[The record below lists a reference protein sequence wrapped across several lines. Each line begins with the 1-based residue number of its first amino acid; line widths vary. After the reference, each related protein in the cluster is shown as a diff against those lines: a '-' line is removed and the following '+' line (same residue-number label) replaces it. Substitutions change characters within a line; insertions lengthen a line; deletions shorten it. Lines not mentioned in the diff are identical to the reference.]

1 MKYNI
6 EEILNKEQSIKL
18 TTLSDIRVLMR
29 ALEDRGVRVRN
40 YPIRWAVRGDSII
53 IARPP
58 ELGLKVLWL
67 DQYSDRFLA
76 SLEDK
81 IDQVNAEPIPERTGY
96 ESLAE
101 KMVRNIQT
109 QQQQKERSQRE
120 FDDAIRTQLGYP
132 DSEPLPTDPLFQKL
146 HLQLSS
152 PYASRIKLD
161 LNMVPARKKAM
172 ILLAIHAILNY

>member
-67 DQYSDRFLA
+67 DQYSDRFLDM
-76 SLEDK
+76 LGDK
-81 IDQVNAEPIPERTGY
+81 IDAINAQPIPERTGY
-96 ESLAE
+96 ESLPE
-101 KMVRNIQT
+101 RIVRNIQN
-109 QQQQKERSQRE
+109 QQQQKERDQRE

-132 DSEPLPTDPLFQKL
+132 DSEPLPEDPLFKKL
-146 HLQLSS
+146 HMQLSS

>member
-6 EEILNKEQSIKL
+6 EEILNKEQSVKL
-18 TTLSDIRVLMR
+18 TTLPDIRVLMR
-29 ALEDRGVRVRN
+29 ALEDRGVMVRN
-40 YPIRWAVRGDSII
+40 YPIRWSVKGDSVI

-58 ELGLKVLWL
+58 ELGLKVVWL

-76 SLEDK
+76 ALGDK
-81 IDQVNAEPIPERTGY
+81 IDEVNAQPIPERAGY
-96 ESLAE
+96 ESLIE

-109 QQQQKERSQRE
+109 QQQEKERSQRE
-120 FDDAIRTQLGYP
+120 FDDAIRSQLGYP
-132 DSEPLPTDPLFQKL
+132 DSEPLPEDPLFKKL

-161 LNMVPARKKAM
+161 LNMVPANKRAM
-172 ILLAIHAILNY
+172 ILLAIHSILNY

>member
-6 EEILNKEQSIKL
+6 EEILNKEQSVKL
-18 TTLSDIRVLMR
+18 TTLPDIRVLMR
-29 ALEDRGVRVRN
+29 ALEDRGVMVRN
-40 YPIRWAVRGDSII
+40 YPIRWSVKGDSVI

-58 ELGLKVLWL
+58 ELGLKVVWL

-76 SLEDK
+76 ALGDK
-81 IDQVNAEPIPERTGY
+81 IDEVNAQPIPERAGY
-96 ESLAE
+96 ESLIE

-109 QQQQKERSQRE
+109 QQQEKERSQRE
-120 FDDAIRTQLGYP
+120 FDDAIRSQLGYP
-132 DSEPLPTDPLFQKL
+132 DSEPLPEDPLFKKL

-161 LNMVPARKKAM
+161 LNMVPPKRKAM
-172 ILLAIHAILNY
+172 ILLAIHAILNH

>member
-6 EEILNKEQSIKL
+6 EEILNKEQSVKL
-18 TTLSDIRVLMR
+18 TTLPDIRVLMR
-29 ALEDRGVRVRN
+29 ALEDRGVMVRN
-40 YPIRWAVRGDSII
+40 YPIRWSVKGDSVI

-58 ELGLKVLWL
+58 ELGLKVVWL

-76 SLEDK
+76 ALGDK
-81 IDQVNAEPIPERTGY
+81 IDEVNAQPIPERAGY
-96 ESLAE
+96 ESLIE

-109 QQQQKERSQRE
+109 QQQEKERSQRE
-120 FDDAIRTQLGYP
+120 FDDAIRIQLGYP
-132 DSEPLPTDPLFQKL
+132 DSEPLPEDPLFKKL

-161 LNMVPARKKAM
+161 LNMVPPKRKAM
-172 ILLAIHAILNY
+172 ILLAIHAILNH

>member
-6 EEILNKEQSIKL
+6 EEIINKEQAIKL
-18 TTLSDIRVLMR
+18 TRMSDVRAIMR
-29 ALEDRGVRVRN
+29 ALENRGVQIRN
-40 YPIRWAVRGDSII
+40 APLRWVCSGEHIV

-58 ELGLKVLWL
+58 ELGLKLLWL

-76 SLEDK
+76 LLEDK
-81 IDQVNAEPIPERTGY
+81 IDSINTEPIPEKTMY
-96 ESLAE
+96 ESMSE
-101 KMVRNIQT
+101 KIVQNIQN
-109 QQQQKERSQRE
+109 QQRAKEKSRKE

-132 DSEPLPTDPLFQKL
+132 DGEPLPEDPLFKKL

-152 PYASRIKLD
+152 PYESQIKLD

-172 ILLAIHAILNY
+172 ILLAMHAILTH